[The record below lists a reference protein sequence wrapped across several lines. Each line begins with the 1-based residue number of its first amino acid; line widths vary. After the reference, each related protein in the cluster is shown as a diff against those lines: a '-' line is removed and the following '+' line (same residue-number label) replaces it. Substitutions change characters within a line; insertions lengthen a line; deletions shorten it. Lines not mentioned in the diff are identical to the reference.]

1 MYEEENFVW
10 HKIKE
15 WWKEYSTSPLENDML
30 SVISSIYSFQEMSSE
45 DRLINLIALVSRV
58 HR

>member
-1 MYEEENFVW
+1 MYEEEKKK

-45 DRLINLIALVSRV
+45 DRFINLIALVSRE